1 MKMTCVTVDV
11 HHFLTWDNYGHT
23 MNQIIFP
30 IFHAMRETN
39 TTCAWLWGLPSLLE
53 SSPGRVALNHVPGLS
68 NVSTCERPC
77 WRPIPPKMVLECDS
91 LFHELKYQQ
100 FSQDSCT
107 KSMHFMR
114 SLTTTSKTVL
124 YHSRTKSHRHRT
136 LNHQHIVDMINKVV
150 NKRYAWSVVV
160 YDADQPNQTAEQQR
174 QLFARSDIAVIP
186 HGAGMANIPFM
197 KPGTTAIIDSCQR
210 GGFWGNFITDV
221 NIVPVCRHLRS
232 DDADDIWNT
241 RGVYLDVVGLRV
253 ALNKAME
260 VSF

>member
-1 MKMTCVTVDV
+1 
-11 HHFLTWDNYGHT
+11 
-23 MNQIIFP
+23 
-30 IFHAMRETN
+30 
-39 TTCAWLWGLPSLLE
+39 
-53 SSPGRVALNHVPGLS
+53 
-68 NVSTCERPC
+68 
-77 WRPIPPKMVLECDS
+77 
-91 LFHELKYQQ
+91 
-100 FSQDSCT
+100 
-107 KSMHFMR
+107 
-114 SLTTTSKTVL
+114 
-124 YHSRTKSHRHRT
+124 
-136 LNHQHIVDMINKVV
+136 MINKVV

-241 RGVYLDVVGLRV
+241 RGVYLDVVGLQV